1 MSDGRPVTKDPD
13 SDRLNRGIAQY
24 GAFTLSLPPG
34 LSVDALDLD
43 IGGQLW
49 LQVGLV
55 IDPADF
61 AHDVNQIT
69 RHFDAYVAWLM
80 SRTGDHITLYGKDV
94 AAHIASRNEPVLL
107 PLWRELM

>member
-13 SDRLNRGIAQY
+13 SDRLNRGVAQY
-24 GAFTLSLPPG
+24 GTFTLSLPPG
-34 LSVDALDLD
+34 ISVAALDLD

-49 LQVGLV
+49 LQIGLI

-61 AHDVNQIT
+61 AHDPNQIA
-69 RHFDAYVAWLM
+69 RHFDAYIAWLM
-80 SRTGDHITLYGKDV
+80 SRTGDQITLYGKDV
-94 AAHIASRNEPVLL
+94 AAHIASRQEPVLL